1 MLDALNSH
9 GPATPAPARRI
20 LSLSPH
26 KTAQLVDIHFPAS
39 EFAHGRYI
47 RTGSVAILQW
57 RLPLWVRGH
66 GGPARSMPLFRC
78 RFPTAHHHKHRVVA
92 LDVVVCS
99 PATRGAQRDHDSTIT
114 GTTGANLFEV

>member
-1 MLDALNSH
+1 MRPPVPQS
-9 GPATPAPARRI
+9 T
-20 LSLSPH
+20 H

-57 RLPLWVRGH
+57 RLPLWVRRH
-66 GGPARSMPLFRC
+66 DGPVRRVPLFPH
-78 RFPTAHHHKHRVVA
+78 RFPAARHHKSRVVA
-92 LDVVVCS
+92 LDVAVCS

-114 GTTGANLFEV
+114 GTTGANRFEV

>member
-1 MLDALNSH
+1 MRQPVPQS
-9 GPATPAPARRI
+9 T
-20 LSLSPH
+20 H

-66 GGPARSMPLFRC
+66 DGPARSVPLFPHP
-78 RFPTAHHHKHRVVA
+78 FPTAHHHKHRVVA
-92 LDVVVCS
+92 LDIIVCP
-99 PATRGAQRDHDSTIT
+99 PATRDAQRDHGSTIT
-114 GTTGANLFEV
+114 GMAGANLFEV